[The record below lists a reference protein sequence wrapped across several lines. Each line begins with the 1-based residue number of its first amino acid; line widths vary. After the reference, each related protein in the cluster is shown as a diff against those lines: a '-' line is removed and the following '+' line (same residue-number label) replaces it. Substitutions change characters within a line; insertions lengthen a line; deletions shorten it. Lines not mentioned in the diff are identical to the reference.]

1 MNLRAIVVGISL
13 FVFSIWVEGQGLS
26 YNFYENSCPQ
36 VEAIVRA
43 AIQPTFLTDPTSPAA
58 FLRLMFHDCQVQ
70 GCDASILVDPNA
82 NVVPSE
88 MAAGKNFGIRKR
100 ESINILKSMVELQC
114 PQQVSCADILVLAAR
129 EAVVVSGGPQI
140 KVALGRRDSPFA
152 PSYKLADS
160 LLPSPTI
167 GVDGMLQ
174 LFAKKGMTVE
184 ESVAIMGAHTLGVT
198 HCLNILNRLNQAD
211 EGGQVQ
217 GMTPGFEA
225 FLRLNCP
232 QGSLTS
238 NTSFVL
244 NDPTTLTF
252 DNHYYNNVIG
262 GHGVLRIDAEMV
274 MDPRTAMVVE
284 RFAANQDDFFQAFSS
299 AFVKLSNSGVL
310 TGNQGV
316 VRKSCNA
323 ID

>member
-1 MNLRAIVVGISL
+1 MDLIAIVVGLHL
-13 FVFSIWVEGQGLS
+13 FVFGICVEGQGLS

-43 AIQPTFLTDPTSPAA
+43 AIQPIFLTDPTSPAA
-58 FLRLMFHDCQVQ
+58 FLRLMFHDCQV
-70 GCDASILVDPNA
+70 
-82 NVVPSE
+82 
-88 MAAGKNFGIRKR
+88 
-100 ESINILKSMVELQC
+100 
-114 PQQVSCADILVLAAR
+114 QVSCADILVLAAR

-152 PSYKLADS
+152 PSYKHADS
-160 LLPSPTI
+160 LLPSATT

-174 LFAKKGMTVE
+174 LFANKEMTVE

-217 GMTPGFEA
+217 GMAPGFES

-232 QGSLTS
+232 QGSLAS
-238 NTSFVL
+238 NASFVL

-252 DNHYYNNVIG
+252 DNHYYKNVIR
-262 GHGVLRIDAEMV
+262 GHGVLRVDTEMI
-274 MDPRTAMVVE
+274 MDPRTAMAVK

-316 VRKSCNA
+316 VRKNCNA
-323 ID
+323 LD